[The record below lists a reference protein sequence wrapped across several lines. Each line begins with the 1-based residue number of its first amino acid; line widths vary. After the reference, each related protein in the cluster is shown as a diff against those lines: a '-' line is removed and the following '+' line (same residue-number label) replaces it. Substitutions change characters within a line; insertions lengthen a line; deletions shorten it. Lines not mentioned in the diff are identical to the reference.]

1 MSIRVLVA
9 DDHEIF
15 ADGVCTLLGKEPGF
29 EVAGKATDGEQATR
43 LCRELQPDLVVMDLS
58 MPKMS
63 GIKATGQITSQQP
76 TVKVLCLSMHADR
89 GYVIGALDAGASGYM
104 LKDGPK
110 DELLRAIRIVL
121 MDQVYLSPA
130 IAGTVVEAAMSG
142 SDASVS
148 PALTLLTNRERE
160 VLRLLA
166 QGESTKEIAHRLQ
179 LSAKTVGTYR
189 VSMMEKLEVRSVAG
203 LTKLAI
209 REGLISAD

>member
-1 MSIRVLVA
+1 MSIRILVA
-9 DDHEIF
+9 DDHETF
-15 ADGVCTLLGKEPGF
+15 ADGVCSLLAKEPGF
-29 EVAGKATDGEQATR
+29 EVVGKATDGEQATR

-58 MPKMS
+58 MPKMN
-63 GIKATGQITSQQP
+63 GIQATGLVTSQQP

-148 PALTLLTNRERE
+148 PTLMLLTNRERE

-179 LSAKTVGTYR
+179 LSVKTVGTYR
-189 VSMMEKLEVRSVAG
+189 VNIMEKLEVRSVAG